1 MSITISTITVPTG
14 YWHTLETITEQAYSY
29 PTTLNGRAFAE
40 DFVARHAKYHAAVRN
55 GSAKSAPANWAFVLE
70 ATKSATLGP
79 ANSSGN
85 GFPASANMD
94 SVHDAEHAVLLG
106 HGCRLNCA
114 QVWGHSRPPEDIRL
128 VADGL
133 ANDIAADLQP
143 HLDKIHRRYGEVF
156 LSKDVDVATHQGRMP
171 FTEFLVSQSICPLDM
186 TGLDSTS
193 NRHPFG
199 HAAIQA
205 EHVQQRQGGVDM
217 DDSTDFV
224 DGTLAN
230 LPPEAADSDDG
241 RWGITNWQIHKRM
254 VMSIIGKA

>member
-1 MSITISTITVPTG
+1 MAQPGVAARDGANTAFYLHPFGHTV
-14 YWHTLETITEQAYSY
+14 
-29 PTTLNGRAFAE
+29 
-40 DFVARHAKYHAAVRN
+40 
-55 GSAKSAPANWAFVLE
+55 
-70 ATKSATLGP
+70 
-79 ANSSGN
+79 
-85 GFPASANMD
+85 D

-143 HLDKIHRRYGEVF
+143 HLDKIYRVWQTTTAGWTPFKNRMARLGSTTTFKRQLNKIYVRCFQKDWQRYGEVF
-156 LSKDVDVATHQGRMP
+156 LSKGVDVATHQGRMP
-171 FTEFLVSQSICPLDM
+171 FTKFLVSQSICPLDM

-205 EHVQQRQGGVDM
+205 EHVQQRQRGVDM

-224 DGTLAN
+224 HGTLAN
-230 LPPEAADSDDG
+230 LPPGAADSDDG

-254 VMSIIGKA
+254 VMSIIGKAVTAAINVAEKLRHLPP